1 MADIARRAAG
11 NSGLIERLIK
21 DAQPA
26 LNAEVRIRDSR
37 SGKPMWVLPSGKK
50 DNHALDCE
58 IMAMLVAVR
67 WGIVGRSGAGEEAP
81 LDA

>member
-1 MADIARRAAG
+1 
-11 NSGLIERLIK
+11 
-21 DAQPA
+21 
-26 LNAEVRIRDSR
+26 
-37 SGKPMWVLPSGKK
+37 MWVLPAGKK